1 MSADNEHPICC
12 EIGTKEWRIHANG
25 ETRTIPAER
34 EQLVAALRDFNGT
47 VYCLLESRGVSVRRV
62 TLPAGPAAG
71 RSQLLRFQI
80 EKEFPL
86 SPDELAWWHRE
97 LPSGGQGIEYLV
109 IAVRKESIAPAQEI
123 LEAAGIE
130 GRFSLTVLAA
140 AGPNPQATAILLS
153 DDTRCE
159 LVELEHQLPKCFRF
173 FPAHAADQAASKY
186 PYAKTVASA
195 AEGFHEFAKRGA
207 LDQLPVLNVSTHG
220 ADAPS
225 TRIALPWQW
234 IALATTLAL
243 GLFLLRYVEAWI
255 QQPKLEK
262 QLAEFEARLT
272 DLPAINQEVG
282 FLQHIQENQPP
293 YLAALAV
300 LADSCPR
307 GTKIESVALDRRGDL
322 TFRGQMQSSQNAA
335 ELRRKL
341 IESGLFTAVVLDEQ
355 NPVKNRREVKVR
367 FSARWNTSRKVKSA
381 TLKRIDAAKSKD
393 AKTSR
398 SSASRPSSRPP
409 FPR

>member
-25 ETRTIPAER
+25 ETRVIPAER
-34 EQLVAALRDFNGT
+34 DQLIAALRAFQGT
-47 VYCLLESRGVSVRRV
+47 VYCLLENRGVSVRRV
-62 TLPAGPAAG
+62 TIPTGPAAS
-71 RSQLLRFQI
+71 RPQLLRFQI

-97 LPSGGQGIEYLV
+97 LPSGGQGLDYLV
-109 IAVRKESIAPAQEI
+109 VAVRKESIIPTQEI

-130 GRFSLTVLAA
+130 GRFSLAVLAA
-140 AGPNPQATAILLS
+140 AGPNPQATAVLLR

-159 LVELEHQLPKCFRF
+159 LVELEHQLPKSFRS
-173 FPAHAADQAASKY
+173 FPPHAVENATSEY
-186 PYAKTVASA
+186 PYAKTVESA
-195 AEGFHEFAKRGA
+195 AEGFSEFAQRGA
-207 LDQLPVLNVSTHG
+207 LDQLPVLNVGTHG

-225 TRIALPWQW
+225 AHLALPWRW
-234 IALATTLAL
+234 IALAATLAL
-243 GLFLLRYVEAWI
+243 SLFMLRYVEAWL
-255 QQPKLEK
+255 QQPRLEK

-272 DLPAINQEVG
+272 DLPAINKEVG

-307 GTKIESVALDRRGDL
+307 GTKIESVSLDRRGDM

-367 FSARWNTSRKVKSA
+367 FSARWNTSPKAKSE
-381 TLKRIDAAKSKD
+381 TLKRIDAEKSKD
-393 AKTSR
+393 AKTSK
-398 SSASRPSSRPP
+398 SSAPRPSSRPP